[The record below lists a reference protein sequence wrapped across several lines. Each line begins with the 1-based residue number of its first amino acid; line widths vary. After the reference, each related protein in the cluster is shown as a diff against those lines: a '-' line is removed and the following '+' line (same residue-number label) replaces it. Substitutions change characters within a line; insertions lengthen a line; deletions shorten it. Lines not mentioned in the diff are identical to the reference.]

1 MGKVGERAH
10 KILVWSYER
19 GTVQY
24 DIICVLILAFIF
36 LVPPSCFLKKRSS
49 QNEPHASAREKL
61 TSSSSDTAPANHPR
75 P

>member
-1 MGKVGERAH
+1 MGKVGEIAH

-49 QNEPHASAREKL
+49 QNEPQASGRDKL
-61 TSSSSDTAPANHPR
+61 TSSSSGTAPANHPR

>member
-1 MGKVGERAH
+1 MGKLREIAH

-49 QNEPHASAREKL
+49 QNEPEAPTGAKS

>member
-1 MGKVGERAH
+1 MGKAGEITH

-19 GTVQY
+19 GTIQY

-36 LVPPSCFLKKRSS
+36 LVPPSCFLKKRAL
-49 QNEPHASAREKL
+49 QNEPGAQKREAI
-61 TSSSSDTAPANHPR
+61 TSSSGDSAAAKNSR